1 MHIYDSVQKTKLL
14 FEPIRKGEASIYVC
28 GPTVYDDAHLGHA
41 RSSLSFDLLSRTLK
55 ALNYKVTMGK
65 NFTDIDDKIIKKVE
79 ETGKSMEE
87 ITSFYIDR
95 YLEDMAALGIQRAEI
110 EPKATES
117 LHAIES
123 MIQTLIDK
131 DMAYVISSGDVYF
144 DTSKDVHYGEI
155 SHQVGEDEDNQSRV
169 AHTTEKRNPKDFAL
183 WKACKGNEDICFDA
197 PFSSGRPGWHIEC
210 SAMIEKHF
218 AHEHGTEEYSI
229 DIHGGGADL
238 LFPHHENEAAQS
250 RCATGH
256 ELAKYWMHNGF
267 VQINGEK
274 MSKSLGN
281 SFFLKDALKVY
292 DGEVL
297 RYYLNSVHYRNDFNF
312 SEEELLTSKK
322 RLDKLYR
329 LKKRVSPGK
338 GSAINKTF
346 KKALL
351 DAMSDDLNISIALAV
366 IDEMVAT
373 TNDALD
379 TNPKDKSLKDSASKP
394 LNGVSYKA
402 LKKETLANIEFIDT
416 LLGFGGQEPFS
427 YFQIGVD
434 ETLKTIIETL
444 ILARTE
450 AKKETNFERSDAIRD
465 ELIALGISIMDTAD
479 GTLWEKA

>member
-1 MHIYDSVQKTKLL
+1 MHIYDSVQKTKLP
-14 FEPIRKGEASIYVC
+14 FEPIKKGEVSIYVC

-41 RSSLSFDLLSRTLK
+41 RSSLAFDLLRRTLT
-55 ALNYKVTMGK
+55 ALNYNVTLAK

-95 YLEDMAALGIQRAEI
+95 YLEEMAALGIQRADI

-117 LHAIES
+117 LQAIEN
-123 MIQTLIDK
+123 MIQDLIDK
-131 DMAYVISSGDVYF
+131 DVAYVISTGDVYF
-144 DTSKDVHYGEI
+144 DTSKDSSYGNI
-155 SHQVGEDEDNQSRV
+155 SHRVAEDDESQSRV
-169 AHTTEKRNPKDFAL
+169 EHTSEKRNPKDFAL
-183 WKACKGNEDICFDA
+183 WKACKGDDDICFDTS
-197 PFSSGRPGWHIEC
+197 FSSGRPGWHIEC

-218 AHEHGTEEYSI
+218 EGSDKYSI

-256 ELAKYWMHNGF
+256 ELSKYWMHNGF
-267 VQINGEK
+267 VQIDGEK

-281 SFFLKDALKVY
+281 SFFLGDALNIY

-312 SEEELLTSKK
+312 SEEELQTAKK

-338 GSAINKTF
+338 GSAVNKNF
-346 KKALL
+346 KRSLL
-351 DAMSDDLNISIALAV
+351 DAMSDDLNISIALAD
-366 IDEMVAT
+366 IDEMVSA
-373 TNDALD
+373 TNDAFD
-379 TNPKDKSLKDSASKP
+379 ANPKD
-394 LNGVSYKA
+394 KA
-402 LKKETLANIEFIDT
+402 LKKETIANIEFIET
-416 LLGFGGQEPFS
+416 LLGFGGKEPFS

-434 ETLKTIIETL
+434 ETLKAQIETL
-444 ILARTE
+444 ITQRTE
-450 AKKETNFERSDAIRD
+450 AKKEKNFERSDSIRD
-465 ELIALGISIMDTAD
+465 EISALGISIMDTAE

>member
-1 MHIYDSVQKTKLL
+1 MHIYDSVKKAKLL
-14 FEPIRKGEASIYVC
+14 FEPIHPKKASIYVC

-41 RSSLSFDLLSRTLK
+41 RSSLAFDLLSRTLK
-55 ALNYKVTMGK
+55 VLGYDVTMGK

-79 ETGKSMEE
+79 TTGQSMEE
-87 ITSFYIDR
+87 ITSFYIQR
-95 YLEDMAALGIQRAEI
+95 YIEEMEALGVQRADI

-117 LHAIES
+117 LEAIEA
-123 MIQTLIDK
+123 MIQRLIDL
-131 DMAYVISSGDVYF
+131 DIAYVISTGDVYF
-144 DTSKDVHYGEI
+144 DTSKDSSYGNI
-155 SHQVGEDEDNQSRV
+155 SGRVADDEDAQSRV
-169 AHTTEKRNPKDFAL
+169 THTSQKRNPKDFAL
-183 WKACKGNEDICFDA
+183 WKACKGEDAICFDTA
-197 PFSSGRPGWHIEC
+197 FSRGRPGWHIEC

-218 AHEHGTEEYSI
+218 IGNNEYSI

-250 RCATGH
+250 RCSTGH

-267 VQINGEK
+267 VQIDGEK

-281 SFFLKDALKVY
+281 SFFLKDALDIY

-312 SEEELLTSKK
+312 SEEELALNKK

-338 GSAINKTF
+338 ASAVNKNF
-346 KKALL
+346 KQALL
-351 DAMSDDLNISIALAV
+351 DAMGDDLNISIALSI
-366 IDEMVAT
+366 IDELVAA

-379 TNPKDKSLKDSASKP
+379 DEPKNK
-394 LNGVSYKA
+394 G
-402 LKKETLANIEFIDT
+402 LKKETLANIDFIDE
-416 LLGFGGQEPFS
+416 LLGFGGKEPFS

-434 ETLKTIIETL
+434 DALKTKIEEL
-444 ILARTE
+444 ITQRIE
-450 AKKETNFERSDAIRD
+450 AKKNKDFASSDALRD
-465 ELIALGISIMDTAD
+465 ELTTLGISIMDTAD

>member
-1 MHIYDSVQKTKLL
+1 MYIYDSVKKTKLP
-14 FEPIRKGEASIYVC
+14 FESIKKGEASIYVC

-41 RSSLSFDLLSRTLK
+41 RSSLAFDLLSRTLK
-55 ALNYKVTMGK
+55 ALNYNVTMAK

-79 ETGKSMEE
+79 ETGKSMKE

-95 YLEDMAALGIQRAEI
+95 YLEEMAALGVERADI

-117 LHAIES
+117 LQAIES
-123 MIQTLIDK
+123 MIQKLIDQ
-131 DMAYVISSGDVYF
+131 DNAYVISTGDVYF
-144 DTSKDVHYGEI
+144 DTSKDRHYGEI

-169 AHTTEKRNPKDFAL
+169 EHTSEKRNPKDFAL
-183 WKACKGNEDICFDA
+183 WKACKGEDDICFDTS
-197 PFSSGRPGWHIEC
+197 FSSGRPGWHIEC
-210 SAMIEKHF
+210 SAMIEEHF
-218 AHEHGTEEYSI
+218 SGNDEYSI

-281 SFFLKDALKVY
+281 SFFLKDALNIY

-338 GSAINKTF
+338 GSAVNKTF

-351 DAMSDDLNISIALAV
+351 DAMGDDLNISIALAV
-366 IDEMVAT
+366 IDEMVAN

-379 TNPKDKSLKDSASKP
+379 ENPK
-394 LNGVSYKA
+394 NKA
-402 LKKETLANIEFIDT
+402 LKKETLANIAFIDT
-416 LLGFGGQEPFS
+416 LLGFGGKEPFS

-434 ETLKTIIETL
+434 DTLKTNIAKLIE
-444 ILARTE
+444 ARTE
-450 AKKETNFERSDAIRD
+450 AKKAKNFERSDAIRD
-465 ELIALGISIMDTAD
+465 ELTALGISIMDTAE
-479 GTLWEKA
+479 GTLWEKS

>member
-1 MHIYDSVQKTKLL
+1 MYIYDSVKKTKLP
-14 FEPIRKGEASIYVC
+14 FEPIRNGEASIYVC

-55 ALNYKVTMGK
+55 ALGYKVTLGK

-79 ETGKSMEE
+79 ATGRSMEE
-87 ITSFYIDR
+87 ITSFYIKR
-95 YLEDMAALGIQRAEI
+95 YLEEMEAIGVQRADI

-117 LHAIES
+117 LQAIES
-123 MIQTLIDK
+123 MIQRLIDK
-131 DMAYVISSGDVYF
+131 DFAYVISTGDVYF
-144 DTSKDVHYGEI
+144 DTGKDSHYGDI
-155 SHQVGEDEDNQSRV
+155 SHQVGEDDDNQSRIE
-169 AHTTEKRNPKDFAL
+169 HNTEKRNPKDFAL
-183 WKACKGNEDICFDA
+183 WKACKGDEDICFDTN
-197 PFSSGRPGWHIEC
+197 FSSGRPGWHIEC

-218 AHEHGTEEYSI
+218 KGNDEYSI

-312 SEEELLTSKK
+312 NEEDLLTAKK

-329 LKKRVSPGK
+329 LKKRVLPGK
-338 GSAINKTF
+338 GSAVNKEF

-351 DAMSDDLNISIALAV
+351 NAMSDDLNISVALSV
-366 IDEMVAT
+366 IDDMVAS
-373 TNDALD
+373 TNEKFDA
-379 TNPKDKSLKDSASKP
+379 NPKD
-394 LNGVSYKA
+394 KA
-402 LKKETLANIEFIDT
+402 LKKETIANIEFIET
-416 LLGFGGQEPFS
+416 LLGFGGKEPFS

-434 ETLKTIIETL
+434 EALKEKIETL
-444 ILARTE
+444 VAERIE
-450 AKKETNFERSDAIRD
+450 AKKEKNFERSDAIRD
-465 ELIALGISIMDTAD
+465 ELIAMNISIMDTPD
-479 GTLWEKA
+479 GTVWEKA

>member
-1 MHIYDSVQKTKLL
+1 MHIYDSVQKTKLP
-14 FEPIRKGEASIYVC
+14 FEPIKEGEASIYVC

-41 RSSLSFDLLSRTLK
+41 RSSLAFDLLSRTLK

-79 ETGKSMEE
+79 ETGKSMQE
-87 ITSFYIDR
+87 ITEFYIDR
-95 YLEDMAALGIQRAEI
+95 YLEEMAALGVQRADI

-117 LHAIES
+117 LQAIES
-123 MIQTLIDK
+123 MIQKLIDK
-131 DMAYVISSGDVYF
+131 DVAYVISTGDVYF
-144 DTSKDVHYGEI
+144 DTSKDAHYGEI
-155 SHQVGEDEDNQSRV
+155 SHQVGEDDDNQSRIE
-169 AHTTEKRNPKDFAL
+169 HTTEKRNPKDFAL
-183 WKACKGNEDICFDA
+183 WKACKGSDDICFDTA
-197 PFSSGRPGWHIEC
+197 FSSGRPGWHIEC

-218 AHEHGTEEYSI
+218 KGSDEYSI

-267 VQINGEK
+267 VQIDGEK

-312 SEEELLTSKK
+312 SEEELQTSKK

-338 GSAINKTF
+338 GSAVNKEF

-351 DAMSDDLNISIALAV
+351 NAMGDDLNISTALAV
-366 IDEMVAT
+366 IDEMIGN
-373 TNDALD
+373 TNDSFD
-379 TNPKDKSLKDSASKP
+379 KEPKS
-394 LNGVSYKA
+394 KA

-416 LLGFGGQEPFS
+416 LLGFGGQEPFT
-427 YFQIGVD
+427 YFQIGISD
-434 ETLKTIIETL
+434 EEKAKIETL
-444 ILARTE
+444 IAQRSE
-450 AKKETNFERSDAIRD
+450 AKKEKDFKRSDAIRD
-465 ELIALGISIMDTAD
+465 ELLAMGISIMDMAD
-479 GTLWEKA
+479 GTVWEKA

>member
-1 MHIYDSVQKTKLL
+1 MHIYDSVQKRKLH
-14 FEPIRKGEASIYVC
+14 FKPIHLGKASIYVC

-41 RSSLSFDLLSRTLK
+41 RSSLAFDLLSRTLK
-55 ALNYKVTMGK
+55 ALDYEVTMGK

-79 ETGKSMEE
+79 ASGKSMEE

-95 YLEDMAALGIQRAEI
+95 YLEEMEALGVQRANI

-117 LHAIES
+117 LEAIEA
-123 MIQTLIDK
+123 MIQKLMDK
-131 DMAYVISSGDVYF
+131 DIAYVISTGDVYF
-144 DTSKDVHYGEI
+144 DTSKDSAYGNI
-155 SHQVGEDEDNQSRV
+155 SGRVAEDEDAQSRV
-169 AHTTEKRNPKDFAL
+169 AHTSEKRNPKDFAL
-183 WKACKGNEDICFDA
+183 WKACKSQGDICFDTN
-197 PFSSGRPGWHIEC
+197 FSRGRPGWHIEC

-218 AHEHGTEEYSI
+218 IGNNEYSI

-256 ELAKYWMHNGF
+256 ELSKYWMHNGF
-267 VQINGEK
+267 VQIDGEK

-281 SFFLKDALKVY
+281 SFFLKDALKIY

-312 SEEELLTSKK
+312 SEEELQTNKK

-338 GSAINKTF
+338 PSSINKVL

-351 DAMSDDLNISIALAV
+351 DAMGDDLNISIALSI
-366 IDEMVAT
+366 IDEFIAT

-379 TNPKDKSLKDSASKP
+379 ENPKDK
-394 LNGVSYKA
+394 GM
-402 LKKETLANIEFIDT
+402 KKETLANIAFIDT
-416 LLGFGGQEPFS
+416 LLGFGGKEAFT

-434 ETLKTIIETL
+434 ETLKAKIEAL
-444 ILARTE
+444 IDERTQ
-450 AKKETNFERSDAIRD
+450 AKKEKNFERSDAIRD
-465 ELIALGISIMDTAD
+465 ELSTLGISIMDSAE
-479 GTLWEKA
+479 GTLWEKS

>member
-1 MHIYDSVQKTKLL
+1 MYIYDSVQKNKLL
-14 FEPIRKGEASIYVC
+14 FEPIFSQKASIYVC

-41 RSSLSFDLLSRTLK
+41 RSSLAFDLLSRTLK
-55 ALNYKVTMGK
+55 ALGYDVTMGK

-79 ETGKSMEE
+79 ETSKSMEE

-95 YLEDMAALGIQRAEI
+95 YVNEMEALGVSRADI

-117 LHAIES
+117 LEAIEA
-123 MIQTLIDK
+123 MIQKLIDK
-131 DMAYVISSGDVYF
+131 DIAYVISTGDVYF
-144 DTSKDVHYGEI
+144 DTSKDTKYGNI
-155 SHQVGEDEDNQSRV
+155 SHRVADEEDSQSRV
-169 AHTTEKRNPKDFAL
+169 EHTSEKRNPKDFAL
-183 WKACKGNEDICFDA
+183 WKACKGTDDICFDTA
-197 PFSSGRPGWHIEC
+197 FSRGRPGWHIEC

-218 AHEHGTEEYSI
+218 QGDDTYSI

-250 RCATGH
+250 RCSTGH

-281 SFFLKDALKVY
+281 SFFLKDALEIY
-292 DGEVL
+292 DGEIL

-312 SEEELLTSKK
+312 SEEELQTSKK

-338 GSAINKTF
+338 ASMPNKKF
-346 KKALL
+346 KQALL
-351 DAMSDDLNISIALAV
+351 DAMADDLNISIALSI
-366 IDEMVAT
+366 IDEFIAN
-373 TNDALD
+373 TNDAFD
-379 TNPKDKSLKDSASKP
+379 ANPKDK
-394 LNGVSYKA
+394 G

-416 LLGFGGQEPFS
+416 LLGFGGKEPFS

-434 ETLKTIIETL
+434 EVLKGKIETL
-444 ILARTE
+444 IAERLQ
-450 AKKETNFERSDAIRD
+450 AKKEKDFIRSDALRD
-465 ELIALGISIMDTAD
+465 EMTALGISIMDTGD
-479 GTLWEKA
+479 TTLWEKA

>member
-1 MHIYDSVQKTKLL
+1 MHIYDSVQKRKLI
-14 FEPIRKGEASIYVC
+14 FEPIHTDKASIYVC

-41 RSSLSFDLLSRTLK
+41 RSSLSFDLLARTLK
-55 ALNYKVTMGK
+55 SLGYTVTMGK

-79 ETGKSMEE
+79 ETGKSMAE

-95 YLEDMAALGIQRAEI
+95 YLEEMAVLGVQRANI

-117 LHAIES
+117 LEAIES
-123 MIQTLIDK
+123 MIQKLIDK
-131 DMAYVISSGDVYF
+131 DVAYVISTGDVYF
-144 DTSKDVHYGEI
+144 DTSKDSAYGNI
-155 SHQVGEDEDNQSRV
+155 SHRVAEDEDSQSRV
-169 AHTTEKRNPKDFAL
+169 EHISEKRNPKDFAL
-183 WKACKGNEDICFDA
+183 WKACKGEDDICFDTT
-197 PFSSGRPGWHIEC
+197 FSKGRPGWHIEC

-218 AHEHGTEEYSI
+218 SGDDNYSI

-256 ELAKYWMHNGF
+256 ELSKYWMHNGF
-267 VQINGEK
+267 VQIDGEK

-281 SFFLKDALKVY
+281 SFFLKDALKIY

-297 RYYLNSVHYRNDFNF
+297 RYYLNSIHYRNDFNF
-312 SEEELLTSKK
+312 SEEELQTNKK

-338 GSAINKTF
+338 LSSVNKVF

-351 DAMSDDLNISIALAV
+351 DAMSDDLNISVALAV
-366 IDEMVAT
+366 IDELIAT

-379 TNPKDKSLKDSASKP
+379 ANPKDK
-394 LNGVSYKA
+394 GM
-402 LKKETLANIEFIDT
+402 KKETLANIAFIDV
-416 LLGFGGQEPFS
+416 LLGFGGKEPFS

-434 ETLKTIIETL
+434 ETLKTKIEAL
-444 ILARTE
+444 IDERTQ
-450 AKKETNFERSDAIRD
+450 AKKEKNFERSDAIRN
-465 ELIALGISIMDTAD
+465 ELSTLGISIMDSAE
-479 GTLWEKA
+479 GTLWEKS

>member
-1 MHIYDSVQKTKLL
+1 MYIYDSVQKTKLS
-14 FEPIRKGEASIYVC
+14 FEPIRQGEASIYVC

-41 RSSLSFDLLSRTLK
+41 RSSLAFDLLSRTLK
-55 ALNYKVTMGK
+55 TLGYKVTMGK

-79 ETGKSMEE
+79 ETGQSMEE
-87 ITSFYIDR
+87 ITAFYISR
-95 YLEDMAALGIQRAEI
+95 YIEEMEALGVQRADI

-117 LHAIES
+117 LQAIEN
-123 MIQTLIDK
+123 MIQNLLDQ
-131 DMAYVISSGDVYF
+131 DVAYVISTGDVYF
-144 DTSKDVHYGEI
+144 DTSKDSHYGDI
-155 SHQVGEDEDNQSRV
+155 SHQVGDDDDNQSRV
-169 AHTTEKRNPKDFAL
+169 EHTSEKRNPKDFAL
-183 WKACKGNEDICFDA
+183 WKACKGSDDICFDTA
-197 PFSSGRPGWHIEC
+197 FSSGRPGWHIEC

-218 AHEHGTEEYSI
+218 TGSNEYSI

-256 ELAKYWMHNGF
+256 ELSKYWMHNGF
-267 VQINGEK
+267 VQIDGEK

-281 SFFLKDALKVY
+281 SFFLKDALKIY

-312 SEEELLTSKK
+312 SEEELQINKK

-338 GSAINKTF
+338 GSAVNKNF
-346 KKALL
+346 QKAML
-351 DAMSDDLNISIALAV
+351 DGMGDDLNISTALAV

-373 TNDALD
+373 TNDAFD
-379 TNPKDKSLKDSASKP
+379 ANPKD
-394 LNGVSYKA
+394 KA
-402 LKKETLANIEFIDT
+402 LKKETIANIELIDT

-434 ETLKTIIETL
+434 DTLKAKIASL
-444 ILARTE
+444 IDERVE
-450 AKKETNFERSDAIRD
+450 AKKEKNFARSDAIRD
-465 ELIALGISIMDTAD
+465 ELTALGIAIMDTPE
-479 GTLWEKA
+479 GTLWEKS